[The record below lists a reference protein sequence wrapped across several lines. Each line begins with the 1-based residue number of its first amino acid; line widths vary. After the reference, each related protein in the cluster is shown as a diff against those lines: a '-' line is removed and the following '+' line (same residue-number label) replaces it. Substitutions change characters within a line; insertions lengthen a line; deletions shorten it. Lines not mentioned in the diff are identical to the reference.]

1 VTVRTTMTAVLA
13 ALAVAA
19 AVAGCSAQPADHAPP
34 RNPQALPGDYSGTG
48 PGTLVAAQPL
58 STVDPELGGLTSIS
72 ARITYLSTSGINDS
86 HPKVTG
92 TVFLPK
98 GNPPDGGWRIIALAN
113 PGGGIQPDCAPS
125 SSPGLLGLLPTVR
138 LMVGA
143 GYLVAITD
151 YQGIGLPD
159 TYHPYLDSTTEGF
172 NLIDLVRATR
182 KLVPAASTNWV
193 AVGTGQGGQAA
204 WAAAELATDYG
215 GGLRPLGAVALAPT
229 AALDW
234 LADAS
239 AAGTLNHDQQLMLQ
253 QYLAAMPR
261 AYPGFPIEDYRRG
274 AAKAHWDTLLACR
287 GPAVADRAS
296 VLATLDPHDLGPTTP
311 EATESLRGYL
321 RKTTLPQ
328 APASAPM
335 LITPG
340 QPDGLVPPEQT
351 DAAVARACAMGDV
364 IDYVTPPNDGDALGW
379 ITDRFNGTPAPN
391 TCGGAAAASTSTT
404 PTPTSTSTTVTPSAD
419 ETDKDQGNTTTQRAT
434 ADPEQPTAQ
443 TEQPT
448 THADQPPPHLDQS
461 PHLQQPG
468 PEPPPDTGA
477 AG

>member
-1 VTVRTTMTAVLA
+1 MTLRTALA
-13 ALAVAA
+13 AGLATFA
-19 AVAGCSAQPADHAPP
+19 AVALVASCSDHPVDQAAP
-34 RNPQALPGDYSGTG
+34 RNTQVLPGDYSGSG

-58 STVDPELGGLTSIS
+58 TTVDPELGGLTAIS
-72 ARITYLSTSGINDS
+72 ARITYVSTSGINDS

-98 GNPPDGGWRIIALAN
+98 GNPPADGWRIIALGN

-125 SSPGLLGLLPTVR
+125 SSPSLLGLLPTVR
-138 LMVGA
+138 LMVAA

-151 YQGIGLPD
+151 YQGIGLAD

-182 KLVPAASTNWV
+182 KLVPAASTNWI

-215 GGLRPLGAVALAPT
+215 GGLRPQGAVALAPT

-234 LADAS
+234 LADAA
-239 AAGTLNHDQQLMLQ
+239 AAGNLNHDQQLMLQ

-287 GPAVADRAS
+287 GPAVADRAG
-296 VLATLDPHDLGPTTP
+296 VLASLDPHDLGPTTP

-351 DAAVARACAMGDV
+351 AAAVDRACAMGDV
-364 IDYVTPPNDGDALGW
+364 IDYVTPPTDPDPLGW

-391 TCGGAAAASTSTT
+391 TCGGAVATSTSATSTSSSTSTT
-404 PTPTSTSTTVTPSAD
+404 SATPTSTSTTVTPSASN
-419 ETDKDQGNTTTQRAT
+419 TDTNQTSTTTERTT
-434 ADPEQPTAQ
+434 ADTEQPAPRTEQPAPRPEQPI
-443 TEQPT
+443 
-448 THADQPPPHLDQS
+448 
-461 PHLQQPG
+461 
-468 PEPPPDTGA
+468 PEPPPDGS